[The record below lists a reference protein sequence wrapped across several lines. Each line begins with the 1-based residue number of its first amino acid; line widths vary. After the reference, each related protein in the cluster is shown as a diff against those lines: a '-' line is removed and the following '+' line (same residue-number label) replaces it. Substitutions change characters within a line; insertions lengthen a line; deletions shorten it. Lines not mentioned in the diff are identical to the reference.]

1 MNHFFP
7 FIQICT
13 QHFTVMRQSCDILAV
28 VGIKSSTK
36 VQIEFA
42 QIIDN
47 PFAKASGGGNKL
59 LQLMNEGDARFDNK
73 PKQQRGWMNC
83 ERAMAD
89 KLFGI
94 KCLNETDE
102 HYVAQWTGEG
112 AKPRTELFIAD
123 VHVNGEPINLE
134 VTETVVPSEIQKKNK
149 SWKTKGKGGEVVMHK
164 GLPVYS
170 TKTPM
175 VGTPN
180 HTFLE
185 MDTVP
190 VIPEVAP
197 SNIGDLT

>member
-1 MNHFFP
+1 
-7 FIQICT
+7 
-13 QHFTVMRQSCDILAV
+13 MRHSTDILAV

-42 QIIDN
+42 QMIDN
-47 PFAKASGGGNKL
+47 PFAKASSGGNKL
-59 LQLMNEGDARFDNK
+59 LQLMNEGDDRFDNK

-112 AKPRTELFIAD
+112 AKPRTEMLIED
-123 VHVNGEPINLE
+123 VHVNGEPVNLE

-149 SWKTKGKGGEVVMHK
+149 AWKTKGKGGAVVRHN

-175 VGTPN
+175 IGKPN
-180 HTFLE
+180 HTFLA
-185 MDTVP
+185 MDTEAVVP
-190 VIPEVAP
+190 VVAP
-197 SNIGDLT
+197 STIGDLT

>member
-1 MNHFFP
+1 
-7 FIQICT
+7 
-13 QHFTVMRQSCDILAV
+13 MRHSCDIIAV
-28 VGIKSSTK
+28 VGIQSSTK

-47 PFAKASGGGNKL
+47 PFAKASSGGNKL
-59 LQLMNEGDARFDNK
+59 LQLMNEGDDRFDNK

-83 ERAMAD
+83 EKAMAE

-94 KCLNETDE
+94 KCLKPTDE
-102 HYVAQWTGEG
+102 HYVAQWDGKS
-112 AKPRTELFIAD
+112 AKDRKELFVAD
-123 VHVNGEPINLE
+123 AHVNGEPINLE
-134 VTETVVPSEIQKKNK
+134 VTETVVPSDTQKRNK
-149 SWKTKGKGGEVVMHK
+149 SWKTKGKGGEIVMHK

-175 VGTPN
+175 VGEPN

-190 VIPEVAP
+190 VVATVAP
-197 SNIGDLT
+197 SAIGDIA